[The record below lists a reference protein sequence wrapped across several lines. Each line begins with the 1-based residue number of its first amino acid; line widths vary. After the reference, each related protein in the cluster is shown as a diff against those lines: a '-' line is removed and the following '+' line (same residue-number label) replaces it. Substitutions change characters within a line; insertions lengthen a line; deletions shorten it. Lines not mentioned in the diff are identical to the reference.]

1 MKRTLRQTALPLLT
15 AMIWGAAFT
24 AQSVCGEYLGA
35 FSINALRFFIAF
47 LCLLPVCLFRKNRGA
62 WKDILPGSIVSGAAL
77 FAASNAQQFGLAQG
91 AQAGKAGFITAL
103 YIVLVPLAAVFTKKK
118 PPLRVWL
125 AVAVAVAGM
134 YFLCIAGGFSV
145 APSDLWLLACAALFA
160 VQIIAVDHFAKKVDG
175 FVLSCGQ
182 FLVASLLSA
191 CFLGR
196 ETLTWTAISAC
207 LWPLLYI
214 AVLSSCVGYTLQIL
228 AQRDG
233 EAAVVSLL
241 LSLESFFAA
250 VFGALLLHERLTGRE
265 VLGCALMLA
274 AIALAELP
282 VKKRQKASGS

>member
-118 PPLRVWL
+118 PPFRVWL

-207 LWPLLYI
+207 L
-214 AVLSSCVGYTLQIL
+214 
-228 AQRDG
+228 
-233 EAAVVSLL
+233 
-241 LSLESFFAA
+241 
-250 VFGALLLHERLTGRE
+250 
-265 VLGCALMLA
+265 
-274 AIALAELP
+274 
-282 VKKRQKASGS
+282 

>member
-24 AQSVCGEYLGA
+24 AQSVCGEHLGA
-35 FSINALRFFIAF
+35 FSVNALRFFIAF
-47 LCLLPVCLFRKNRGA
+47 VCLLPVCFFRKNRGA
-62 WKDILPGSIVSGAAL
+62 WKDILLGSLLSGAAL
-77 FAASNAQQFGLAQG
+77 FAASNAQQFALAQG

-103 YIVLVPLAAVFTKKK
+103 YIVLVPLAGVFTKKK

-134 YFLCIAGGFSV
+134 YFLCIAGGLSV
-145 APSDLWLLACAALFA
+145 AASDLWLLACAALFA
-160 VQIIAVDHFAKKVDG
+160 AQILAVDHFAQKVDG

-196 ETLTWTAISAC
+196 ESLTWAAISAC
-207 LWPLLYI
+207 IWPLLYV

-265 VLGCALMLA
+265 LLGCGLMLA
-274 AIALAELP
+274 AIVLAELP
-282 VKKRQKASGS
+282 IKKRQKPSGS

>member
-118 PPLRVWL
+118 PPLRV
-125 AVAVAVAGM
+125 
-134 YFLCIAGGFSV
+134 
-145 APSDLWLLACAALFA
+145 
-160 VQIIAVDHFAKKVDG
+160 
-175 FVLSCGQ
+175 
-182 FLVASLLSA
+182 
-191 CFLGR
+191 
-196 ETLTWTAISAC
+196 
-207 LWPLLYI
+207 
-214 AVLSSCVGYTLQIL
+214 
-228 AQRDG
+228 
-233 EAAVVSLL
+233 
-241 LSLESFFAA
+241 
-250 VFGALLLHERLTGRE
+250 
-265 VLGCALMLA
+265 
-274 AIALAELP
+274 
-282 VKKRQKASGS
+282 